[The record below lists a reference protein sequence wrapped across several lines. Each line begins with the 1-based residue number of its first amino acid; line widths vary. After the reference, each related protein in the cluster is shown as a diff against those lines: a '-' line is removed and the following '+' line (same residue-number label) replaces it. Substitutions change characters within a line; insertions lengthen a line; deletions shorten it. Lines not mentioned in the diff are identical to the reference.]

1 MVLSIPTQ
9 SMDALIES
17 LTDSDVD
24 VTELR
29 FRTDDGIDGIN
40 TEFLV
45 SSQMLTH
52 CNVLLYNYMTLYN
65 YVSHT
70 RNTKFN

>member
-1 MVLSIPTQ
+1 MVLSIPAQ
-9 SMDALIES
+9 SMDALTEA

-29 FRTDDGIDGIN
+29 FRTVDGIDGIN

-45 SSQMLTH
+45 S
-52 CNVLLYNYMTLYN
+52 
-65 YVSHT
+65 
-70 RNTKFN
+70 